1 MRARRQQGFTLVEL
15 IVVMAL
21 VALTVT
27 VALSNIMSTLPHY
40 RLNNAA
46 RRLAA
51 DIHQAR
57 ARAILTSREHR
68 LYVHPGGEPGWQL
81 QQGDRPFGAI
91 NWLDVGGPVLLN
103 EEYKGV
109 SVVLPDHFRFR
120 PNGVVVSPAG
130 HAAVLGQKRGYETLA
145 VDVTPWGE
153 VDVYHV
159 EG

>member
-1 MRARRQQGFTLVEL
+1 MRKRRQEGFTIVEL
-15 IVVMAL
+15 IVVL
-21 VALTVT
+21 SLIALTVA

-68 LYVHPGGEPGWQL
+68 LYIQPGGKPGWQL
-81 QQGDRPFGAI
+81 QQGDRPFGPG
-91 NWLDVGGPVLLN
+91 NWTDIGDPVLIN
-103 EEYKGV
+103 EEYRGV

-120 PNGVVVSPAG
+120 PNGVVIAPAG
-130 HAAVLGQKRGYETLA
+130 HAAVLGQKRGYESIA

-153 VDVYHV
+153 VSIYEI